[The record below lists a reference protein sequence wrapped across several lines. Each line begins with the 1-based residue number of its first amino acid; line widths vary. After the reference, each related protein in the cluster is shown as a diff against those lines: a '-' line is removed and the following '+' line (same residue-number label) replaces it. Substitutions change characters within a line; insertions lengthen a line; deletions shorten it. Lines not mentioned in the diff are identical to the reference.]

1 MKRFYFISD
10 DLDDLERLEAE
21 LEDNGLQEPQI
32 HVLSEDDAE
41 LARHRLN
48 EVHSFMKTD
57 VVHSAIRGAVL
68 GLVAAF
74 LALAVANLSGLP
86 EAVGWAPFVFL
97 AIVLLGFFTWEG
109 GLFGIQETN
118 SQFRRFEADLKH
130 GRHIFIVDIN
140 PEQESALQHVLAYHQ
155 GVRPAGSGPAAPAW
169 ILGAQQRFK
178 DFVQWAP

>member
-140 PEQESALQHVLAYHQ
+140 PEQECAPGGQ
-155 GVRPAGSGPAAPAW
+155 RTSGTGLDLGRAATIQRFRAVGAIVGYSIAPAP
-169 ILGAQQRFK
+169 
-178 DFVQWAP
+178 V

>member
-21 LEDNGLQEPQI
+21 LEDNGLQQPQI

-68 GLVAAF
+68 GMVAAF
-74 LALAVANLSGLP
+74 LALVVANLSGLP
-86 EAVGWAPFVFL
+86 QAVGWAPFTF
-97 AIVLLGFFTWEG
+97 WR
-109 GLFGIQETN
+109 
-118 SQFRRFEADLKH
+118 SCC
-130 GRHIFIVDIN
+130 
-140 PEQESALQHVLAYHQ
+140 SAFSPGKVVCSASKKLTLSSAVS
-155 GVRPAGSGPAAPAW
+155 R
-169 ILGAQQRFK
+169 K
-178 DFVQWAP
+178 T